1 MFLKLF
7 ICLSE
12 IHIKQ
17 DNNIYIRSCLHK
29 TDDCCFRSYLVLNL
43 NSTQGFTCT
52 DSIRKSEAA
61 FNQSAT
67 VRRRSG

>member
-17 DNNIYIRSCLHK
+17 NNNIYIRSCLH
-29 TDDCCFRSYLVLNL
+29 
-43 NSTQGFTCT
+43 
-52 DSIRKSEAA
+52 
-61 FNQSAT
+61 
-67 VRRRSG
+67 